1 MTEPTAG
8 AGVRVLIV
16 DDHPIVRAGL
26 RALLSTD
33 DRLLVIG
40 DAGNG
45 REAVTASATQLPDVV
60 LMDLRMPEL
69 DGAEATAELLSV
81 NPAIKVLVL
90 TTYDGDADIVRAVE
104 SGAVGYL
111 LKDTPGET
119 LIDAVLA
126 AARGETVLAPPIA
139 AKLVSRLRAPGT
151 PALSRREVEVLQ
163 AVAQGMSN
171 PDIAAA
177 LFIAET
183 TVKTHLLRIF
193 AKLDVDDRTRAVVVA
208 MERGLLPS
216 AR

>member
-1 MTEPTAG
+1 MSDETVR
-8 AGVRVLIV
+8 VRVLIV

-26 RALLSTD
+26 RALLGTD

-40 DAGNG
+40 DAVNG
-45 REAVTASATQLPDVV
+45 REAVTIGTREAPDVV
-60 LMDLRMPEL
+60 LMDLRMPEM
-69 DGAEATAELLSV
+69 DGAEATALLLTA

-119 LIDAVLA
+119 LIDAVFA

-139 AKLVSRLRAPGT
+139 AKLVSRLRAPEM
-151 PALSRREVEVLQ
+151 PALSRRELEVLQ
-163 AVAQGMSN
+163 SVAQGMSN

-216 AR
+216 VR